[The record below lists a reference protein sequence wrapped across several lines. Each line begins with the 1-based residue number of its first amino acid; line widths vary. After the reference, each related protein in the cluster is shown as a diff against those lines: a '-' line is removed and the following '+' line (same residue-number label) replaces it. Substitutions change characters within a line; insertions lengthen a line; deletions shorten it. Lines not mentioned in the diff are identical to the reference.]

1 MSDDELKLIMNSL
14 GLAVLEGQNDPTGA
28 ISILISETVRF
39 RDKLK
44 ENTGEI
50 LTVDDTRKAL
60 DALDCHLKR
69 EPLPEDMTSEQKTL
83 TQIWIDRLTVF
94 GQ

>member
-1 MSDDELKLIMNSL
+1 MSDDELRLIMNSL
-14 GLAVLEGQNDPTGA
+14 GLAMLEGRTDPTGT

-44 ENTGEI
+44 ENTGEV

-60 DALDCHLKR
+60 DALECHLNGQ
-69 EPLPEDMTSEQKTL
+69 PLPDDLTSEQKTL

-94 GQ
+94 GT

>member
-1 MSDDELKLIMNSL
+1 MADDELKLIMNSL
-14 GLAVLEGQNDPTGA
+14 GLAVLEGQSNPTGT

-44 ENTGEI
+44 ENTGDV

-60 DALDCHLKR
+60 DALECHLNGK
-69 EPLPEDMTSEQKTL
+69 PLPEDMTSEQKTL

-94 GQ
+94 GH